1 MDEAGY
7 VKLKPKSPIAQAIAY
22 SIKRWDGLSLYASTN
37 HLHIDNNPIERCMK
51 NLAVGRKNYLFC
63 GSHEAAKEQA
73 SYTRCWLPANLI
85 P

>member
-1 MDEAGY
+1 MKQEY

-51 NLAVGRKNYLFC
+51 TWLSDAKTTCSVARMKRP
-63 GSHEAAKEQA
+63 KEQA